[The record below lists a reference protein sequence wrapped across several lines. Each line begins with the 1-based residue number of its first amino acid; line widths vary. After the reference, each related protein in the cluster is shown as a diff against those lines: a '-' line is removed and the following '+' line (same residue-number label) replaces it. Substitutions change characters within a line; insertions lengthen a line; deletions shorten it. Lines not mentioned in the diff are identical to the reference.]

1 MNYKLNGYLPKN
13 IIFDLGGVLL
23 NLNFQNT
30 IDEFIKLGFNN
41 FSEILNTWQQNPI
54 FKRFEIGLSTAQEF
68 RAEIQKI
75 APVSISDENIN
86 NAWNAMLGFFPM
98 ERLELLEKL
107 NKSYNL
113 FLFSNINEIHLD
125 RYLECVKRDF
135 HKENL
140 SEYFVQEY
148 YSHIFGYRKPDLTG
162 FELIIKE
169 NNLIPSETLFIDD
182 TFANVEAAIKVG
194 MIGHWLEP
202 HENLNVIL
210 EKL

>member
-1 MNYKLNGYLPKN
+1 MKPC
-13 IIFDLGGVLL
+13 D
-23 NLNFQNT
+23 
-30 IDEFIKLGFNN
+30 
-41 FSEILNTWQQNPI
+41 
-54 FKRFEIGLSTAQEF
+54 
-68 RAEIQKI
+68 
-75 APVSISDENIN
+75 
-86 NAWNAMLGFFPM
+86 
-98 ERLELLEKL
+98 
-107 NKSYNL
+107 
-113 FLFSNINEIHLD
+113 
-125 RYLECVKRDF
+125 
-135 HKENL
+135 ENL